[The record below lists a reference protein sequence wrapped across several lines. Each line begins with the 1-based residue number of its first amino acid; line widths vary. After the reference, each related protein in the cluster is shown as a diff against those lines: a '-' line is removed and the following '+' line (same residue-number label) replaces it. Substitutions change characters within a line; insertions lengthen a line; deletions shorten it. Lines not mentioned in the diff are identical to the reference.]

1 MLEIS
6 PVFSILDIFSLTS
19 PQAHYLTGKYEDAL
33 MDAEKDLSY
42 KHDGSAYVLAGII
55 SYKLEVGDN

>member
-1 MLEIS
+1 M
-6 PVFSILDIFSLTS
+6 
-19 PQAHYLTGKYEDAL
+19 HYLTGKYEDAL

-55 SYKLEVGDN
+55 SYKLEVGDK

>member
-1 MLEIS
+1 
-6 PVFSILDIFSLTS
+6 
-19 PQAHYLTGKYEDAL
+19 